1 MPAEGQTDR
10 IREFMKL
17 KYIEKR
23 WAGSGGG
30 GGGGGGRS
38 EVRLPLARSPLIQL
52 RLCLLQCVPVYSYSC
67 SSCLPC
73 LPLPPRLCVA
83 SPPLWGP
90 L

>member
-52 RLCLLQCVPVYSYSC
+52 RLCL
-67 SSCLPC
+67 
-73 LPLPPRLCVA
+73 
-83 SPPLWGP
+83 
-90 L
+90 